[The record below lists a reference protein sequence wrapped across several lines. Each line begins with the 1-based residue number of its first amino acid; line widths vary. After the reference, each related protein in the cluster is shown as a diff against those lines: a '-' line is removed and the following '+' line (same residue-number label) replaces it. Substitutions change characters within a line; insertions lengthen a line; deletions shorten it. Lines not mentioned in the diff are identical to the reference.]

1 MNPDYQ
7 LPEPFLFN
15 PLKHHLGFIREFINR
30 KIEDESDT
38 DFKNLIAD
46 MKHLGRSVMDVY
58 NGFLSVKIICNEI
71 ERFLEQKNISD
82 GESFSL
88 WVGIKTD
95 DFRTITLSDNSK
107 WIMKYHNNANRYI
120 HLFPVRSSPHTFRVK
135 SNTLKS
141 AMLYNIIIGK
151 DFINRN
157 DLNEGR
163 SLLGLSPVKNAM
175 DIEAIL
181 EMIEILRD

>member
-7 LPEPFLFN
+7 IPEPFLFN
-15 PLKHHLGFIREFINR
+15 PLKHHLGFMREFINR
-30 KIEDESDT
+30 KIEDESGT

-58 NGFLSVKIICNEI
+58 NGFLSAILICNEV
-71 ERFLEQKNISD
+71 ESFLEQKNALER
-82 GESFSL
+82 ESFSL

-95 DFRTITLSDNSK
+95 DFRIITLSDDSK
-107 WIMKYHNNANRYI
+107 WIMKYHNNKIRYV
-120 HLFPVRSSPHTFRVK
+120 HLFPGRSSPHTFRVK

-141 AMLYNIIIGK
+141 AVLYNIIIGK

-163 SLLGLSPVKNAM
+163 SLLGLSPVNNAM